1 MSTISSIPKISY
13 IYNQPDDTW
22 YPIAGIANT
31 AGNYIWEGNH
41 TFDNPVVFLDS
52 LVSKAGLNNFL
63 NPTARD
69 AAITA
74 PIPNGTI
81 CFVRQTNA
89 GATINELQYYN
100 NGWINLLSGKA
111 ATATLADSAT
121 ILANTRT
128 INGVS
133 FNGSA
138 NIKTPSVTYVDSS
151 NNLLAH
157 RRIFVKNSTTPPT
170 GAIDGA
176 SPQPGD
182 LYFGW

>member
-13 IYNQPDDTW
+13 IYDLPSDTW
-22 YPIAGIANT
+22 YPLAGIANT

-41 TFDNPVVFLDS
+41 TFDNPVTFLDNF
-52 LVSKAGLNNFL
+52 VSKVGINNFL
-63 NPTARD
+63 NATARD

-89 GATINELQYYN
+89 GVTINELQYYN

-121 ILANTRT
+121 ALATART
-128 INGVS
+128 INGTS
-133 FNGSA
+133 FNGTA
-138 NIKTPSVTYVDSS
+138 NVKVPVVTYVDSA
-151 NNLLAH
+151 NNLVGY
-157 RRIFVKNSTTPPT
+157 RRIFVKNNTTPPT

-176 SPQPGD
+176 APQPGD

>member
-1 MSTISSIPKISY
+1 MSTISNVPKISY
-13 IYNQPDDTW
+13 IYDEPSDTW
-22 YPIAGIANT
+22 YPMAGIANT

-41 TFDNPVVFLDS
+41 TFDNPVAFLDA
-52 LVSKAGLNNFL
+52 VTARNGLNNFL

-69 AAITA
+69 AAI
-74 PIPNGTI
+74 PSPLNGSV
-81 CFVRQTNA
+81 CFVRQNNA
-89 GATINELQYYN
+89 GTPINELQYYN

-111 ATATLADSAT
+111 AAATLADSAT
-121 ILANTRT
+121 VLATART

-138 NIKTPSVTYVDSS
+138 NIKVPVVTYVDSS
-151 NNLLAH
+151 NNLIAH

>member
-1 MSTISSIPKISY
+1 MATVSSIPKISY
-13 IYNQPDDTW
+13 IYDEPSDTW

-31 AGNYIWEGNH
+31 AGNYVWEGTH
-41 TFDNPVVFLDS
+41 TFDNPVTFLDS
-52 LVSKAGLNNFL
+52 LVSKIGINNFL

-74 PIPNGTI
+74 PIQNGTI

-89 GATINELQYYN
+89 GVTINELQYYN
-100 NGWINLLSGKA
+100 NGWVNLLSGKA

-121 ILANTRT
+121 VLANART

-138 NIKTPSVTYVDSS
+138 NIKVPAALYVDSS
-151 NNLLAH
+151 NNLVGH
-157 RRIFVKNSTTPPT
+157 RRIFVKNNTTPPT
-170 GAIDGA
+170 GAIDGVA
-176 SPQPGD
+176 PEVGD

>member
-1 MSTISSIPKISY
+1 MSTISNVPKISY
-13 IYNQPDDTW
+13 IYDEPSDTW
-22 YPIAGIANT
+22 YPMAGIANT

-41 TFDNPVVFLDS
+41 TFDNPVVFLDTVTS
-52 LVSKAGLNNFL
+52 RNGLNNFL

-69 AAITA
+69 AAI
-74 PIPNGTI
+74 PSPLNGSV
-81 CFVRQTNA
+81 CFVRQNNT
-89 GATINELQYYN
+89 GTPINEFQYYN
-100 NGWINLLSGKA
+100 NGWVNLLSGKA

-121 ILANTRT
+121 VLATPRT
-128 INGVS
+128 INGTS

-138 NIKTPSVTYVDSS
+138 NVKVPVVTYVDTS
-151 NNLLAH
+151 NNLIAY

>member
-1 MSTISSIPKISY
+1 MSTFSPIPKTSY
-13 IYNQPDDTW
+13 IYDLPSDTW
-22 YPIAGIANT
+22 HPIAGIANT
-31 AGNYIWEGNH
+31 SGNYVWEGNH
-41 TFDNPVVFLDS
+41 TFDNPVIFLDTLIS
-52 LVSKAGLNNFL
+52 RAGINNFL
-63 NPTARD
+63 NPAARD
-69 AAITA
+69 AAIVA

-89 GATINELQYYN
+89 GVVINELQYFN

-111 ATATLADSAT
+111 ASATLADSAT
-121 ILANTRT
+121 ALATART

-133 FNGSA
+133 FNGTA
-138 NIKTPSVTYVDSS
+138 NVKVPVVTYVDGS

-170 GAIDGA
+170 GAIDGTA
-176 SPQPGD
+176 PQTGD